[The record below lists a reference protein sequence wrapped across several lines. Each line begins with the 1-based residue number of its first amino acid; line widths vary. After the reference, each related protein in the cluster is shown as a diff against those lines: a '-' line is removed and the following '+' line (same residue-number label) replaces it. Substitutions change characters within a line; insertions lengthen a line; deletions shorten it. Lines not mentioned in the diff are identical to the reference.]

1 MSKYPIK
8 KYPTMGCCGLDCG
21 MCPGYYT
28 IGKSRCPG
36 CCGPDFFNKISWS
49 CSFITCCAKKKNLE
63 VCGECDE
70 FPCQK
75 FDSSWLKDG
84 CEYDSFLTHKKAY
97 SNLNF
102 IKKSG
107 IEKFIEQ
114 QRI

>member
-8 KYPTMGCCGLDCG
+8 KYPTLGCCGLDCG

-36 CCGPDFFNKISWS
+36 CFGPDFFNKISWS
-49 CSFITCCAKKKNLE
+49 CSFITCCVKKKNLE